1 MSGWFKHKM
10 DAGDDPFIC
19 ALMKEFG
26 TDGYWVYF
34 RTLELMRQNFDVR
47 VPGKL
52 CLSWDIVQLKFHSR
66 RKKVNSI
73 WVYCQE
79 KGKFFVSEKDGEVT
93 VICPK
98 FKVLMD
104 KYTSRL
110 VREKMSTELVGSV
123 HPSTHK
129 VDHKNRIEQNRKDV
143 IGHSMGTTNAGPIGS
158 LGYRILKKFL
168 SGRKAK
174 D

>member
-26 TDGYWVYF
+26 PTGYWVFF

-66 RKKVNSI
+66 KKKINSI
-73 WVYCQE
+73 WVYCHD

-98 FKVLMD
+98 FKELMD

-110 VREKMSTELVGSV
+110 VREKVDTLSENST
-123 HPSTHK
+123 HQSTHK
-129 VDHKNRIEQNRKDV
+129 VDHKKRVYR
-143 IGHSMGTTNAGPIGS
+143 T
-158 LGYRILKKFL
+158 LYGYN
-168 SGRKAK
+168 
-174 D
+174 